1 MTRSPSI
8 GRSIAPAATLVG
20 ILAVLAACSP
30 AATTPTPSEAASVP
44 ASIEASSAP
53 TATPEPTDT
62 PQPTPGVGVQILVG
76 DQQYVTV
83 TLAEQWA
90 GTDQLKPAAG
100 NIFMTVNIRIDAI
113 TTTSF
118 ASDDFSL
125 MDGDGNVYQQ
135 ILGRSPRLSYLDGLE
150 PNHNYAGFVTFEIPA
165 DMNADLTLV
174 YAPSFLTTTYEIPL
188 S

>member
-1 MTRSPSI
+1 MVP
-8 GRSIAPAATLVG
+8 APL
-20 ILAVLAACSP
+20 LALLVLAACSP
-30 AATTPTPSEAASVP
+30 AATTPSEAASVP
-44 ASIEASSAP
+44 ASVAVSEAP
-53 TATPEPTDT
+53 TPTPEPTDT
-62 PQPTPGVGVQILVG
+62 PEPTPGVGVQVLVG

-100 NIFMTVNIRIDAI
+100 NVFFTVNIRIDAI

-118 ASDDFSL
+118 ASEDFSL
-125 MDGDGNVYQQ
+125 KDGDGNVYQQ

-174 YAPSFLTTTYEIPL
+174 YAPSFLTATYEIPL